1 MNQSQKT
8 PLVWQLS
15 VLELDGKTL
24 VSGVIVRSLPFA
36 FDKQAGYFKNFVRSL
51 SSYFLRL
58 YTFQEIL
65 VELNT
70 NKKKVKTDARG
81 GFRIIFEQA
90 LKSDKISIR
99 TSQDK
104 PIDIVQSYPVFFKE
118 RAGDID
124 IISDVDDTIIASY
137 TKSILKRIGSIL
149 FTPPEKRKPI
159 GYTQQLFD
167 VFEKKHSRVQYIS
180 KSESNLF
187 AMLSTIIQHH
197 KLPQGN
203 LILTPY
209 LKFRQLFDSK
219 KGRDYKLNQINFIL
233 ENTGE
238 KKYILIGD
246 DTQKDMEVYTK
257 IVEEFPGRI
266 LKVYIRQ
273 TKFRVKPYQNLMLEN
288 LKATGIDY
296 VYFDDDTALDAETEY
311 ETLLNKIS

>member
-8 PLVWQLS
+8 ALVWQLS

-24 VSGVIVRSLPFA
+24 VTGVIVRSLPFA
-36 FDKQAGYFKNFVRSL
+36 FDKQASYFKNFIRSL
-51 SSYFLRL
+51 SSYFLKL
-58 YTFQEIL
+58 YTFKEIL

-70 NKKKVKTDARG
+70 NKKKVKTDAKG

-118 RAGDID
+118 TAGDID

-167 VFEKKHSRVQYIS
+167 VFAQKNSRVQYIS

-197 KLPQGN
+197 NLPKGN

-238 KKYILIGD
+238 KKYVLIGD

-273 TKFRVKPYQNLMLEN
+273 TKFGVKPYQNLMLEN

-296 VYFDDDTALDAETEY
+296 VYFDDNTALDAETEY
-311 ETLLNKIS
+311 ERLLNKIS